1 MPGGL
6 APHLQEAAHLLG
18 ADPRVAAV
26 DLTEVAAAADLAG
39 TRVRCMASVFLSF
52 CSALVQRWRGRLA
65 AV

>member
-6 APHLQEAAHLLG
+6 APHLQEAAHLVG

-26 DLTEVAAAADLAG
+26 DLTEVAAADLAG